1 MKCNR
6 CGNSPCVCDDLRIP
20 DPVAETVRVKP
31 AEQGRSTM
39 TEKGKSCMDC
49 GNKSCVAHLKEIVCV
64 CWKPIPV
71 DDFHTPDPIAETV
84 RVPNPAEPAV
94 QVETGKTEKEL
105 RIEYQGILYDLCNL
119 LDTWE
124 WTDTPVGVKRCWTT
138 IGDIVPRVK
147 LLLSGQRIAERK
159 PEPAGEPD
167 WETCTQCGGLGKI
180 PNNPHSLAIDCNKC
194 FGIGKVDRRIALSK
208 LLKEPP
214 KQLAENPKWDTAT
227 INEFVD
233 RVFKLGAYIHGADVA
248 EILVSVADKMKEETN
263 GT

>member
-1 MKCNR
+1 MANKSSCCGADVKVIEVRTIGKQTPQKVCSKCGQPCTER
-6 CGNSPCVCDDLRIP
+6 SCGNCSFFERGAYSQKLNYCDFLDL
-20 DPVAETVRVKP
+20 TV
-31 AEQGRSTM
+31 
-39 TEKGKSCMDC
+39 
-49 GNKSCVAHLKEIVCV
+49 NKNDTGCQKWQPL
-64 CWKPIPV
+64 
-71 DDFHTPDPIAETV
+71 
-84 RVPNPAEPAV
+84 PNPA
-94 QVETGKTEKEL
+94 
-105 RIEYQGILYDLCNL
+105 
-119 LDTWE
+119 
-124 WTDTPVGVKRCWTT
+124 
-138 IGDIVPRVK
+138 
-147 LLLSGQRIAERK
+147 
-159 PEPAGEPD
+159 EPAGEPD